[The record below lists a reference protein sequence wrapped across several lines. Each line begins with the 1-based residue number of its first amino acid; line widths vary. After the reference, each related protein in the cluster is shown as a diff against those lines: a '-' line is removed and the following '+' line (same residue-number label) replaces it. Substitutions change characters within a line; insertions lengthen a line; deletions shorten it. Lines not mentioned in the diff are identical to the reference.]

1 MSRSRHKMALN
12 IPLPARGQLDADM
25 RKYFDVCDE
34 KLGFVPNVLAC
45 YSFDQGK
52 LRAFANFYNDLMLAE
67 SELTKCEREMIA
79 VVVSSANHCYYCLT
93 AHGAAVRKLS
103 GDPLLGEMLVMNYRA
118 ADLAPRQR
126 AMLDFAHRLTVD
138 PQADFAPDR
147 RALAEAGSAVVLNG
161 LGAAVE
167 IAKTREQLAA
177 DFGVKVGYS
186 PADMASPAAI
196 ADMVAAALAEHGRL
210 DVLVNNAGI
219 QHVAPIEQFPVEKW
233 DAILAI
239 NLSSAFHTTRAVLP
253 AMRRNGFGRIVN
265 IASAHGLVASPFKAA
280 YVAAKHGIVGL
291 SKVTALETAEAGIT
305 CNAICPGYVY
315 TPLVEA
321 QIDGQAKAHGISR
334 DQVIRDVLL
343 AQQPNKRFASVE
355 ELGALTVFLAS
366 DAAASITGI
375 ALPVDG
381 GWTAH

>member
-1 MSRSRHKMALN
+1 MN
-12 IPLPARGQLDADM
+12 IQLKAQDADA
-25 RKYFDVCDE
+25 KAAKPLAGKVSLVTGSTSGIG
-34 KLGFVPNVLAC
+34 LG
-45 YSFDQGK
+45 
-52 LRAFANFYNDLMLAE
+52 
-67 SELTKCEREMIA
+67 IA
-79 VVVSSANHCYYCLT
+79 
-93 AHGAAVRKLS
+93 
-103 GDPLLGEMLVMNYRA
+103 
-118 ADLAPRQR
+118 
-126 AMLDFAHRLTVD
+126 
-138 PQADFAPDR
+138 

-161 LGAAVE
+161 LGAASE
-167 IAKTREQLAA
+167 IARTKDQIEA
-177 DFGVKVGYS
+177 DFGVKVSYS
-186 PADMASPAAI
+186 AADMTRPEAI
-196 ADMVAAALAEHGRL
+196 AEMIAAALAEHGRL

-219 QHVAPIEQFPVEKW
+219 QFVAPLDQFPVEKW

-239 NLSSAFHTTRAVLP
+239 NLSSAFHTTRLALP
-253 AMRRNGFGRIVN
+253 SMRQNKFGRIIN
-265 IASAHGLVASPFKAA
+265 IASAHGLVGSPFKAA

-291 SKVTALETAEAGIT
+291 TKVAALETAEEGIT

-334 DQVIRDVLL
+334 EKVIHDVLL
-343 AQQPNKRFASVE
+343 AQQPNKHFASVE